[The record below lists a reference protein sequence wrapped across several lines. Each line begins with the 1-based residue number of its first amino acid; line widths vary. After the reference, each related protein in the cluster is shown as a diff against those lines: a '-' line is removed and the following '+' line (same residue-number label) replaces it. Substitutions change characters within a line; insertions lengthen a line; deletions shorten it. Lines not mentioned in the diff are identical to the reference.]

1 MGLDILYLLFSV
13 CVAIGVYGLI
23 ATALYDV
30 AMRKGSEEAL
40 LLQYPRT
47 MLLIIIFIC
56 LIAERYFDLLG
67 EIVSPFY
74 KLIN

>member
-1 MGLDILYLLFSV
+1 MGWDILYLLFRV
-13 CVAIGVYGLI
+13 GVAILVYGLI
-23 ATALYDV
+23 AIALYD
-30 AMRKGSEEAL
+30 ATMRKGSQEAL

-56 LIAERYFDLLG
+56 LIAERYFDLLS
-67 EIVSPFY
+67 EIVSAFY